1 MSGLRERRS
10 SSREI
15 ARRALLD
22 RIREDAPVTRRDYLR
37 ILVTVSGGLLVGAG
51 VIAAGALRRRTGVA
65 APVKVAD
72 DIAVGA
78 SVTFA
83 YPTDADHAIAMR
95 LPNGIL
101 VAYSSIC
108 THLAC
113 GVLFRPEGDELFCPC
128 HHGRFEAATGEVLA
142 GPPPRPL
149 PVIDLEERPDG
160 IWAVRAR

>member
-1 MSGLRERRS
+1 MSRTSQRKS
-10 SSREI
+10 PSRDA

-22 RIREDAPVTRRDYLR
+22 RIREDAPVSRRDYLR

-51 VIAAGALRRRTGVA
+51 VIAAGAFRRRTGVA
-65 APVKVAD
+65 PPVKVAEEL
-72 DIAVGA
+72 AMGE
-78 SVTFA
+78 SVLFA
-83 YPTDADHAIAMR
+83 YPTEADHAIAVR
-95 LPNGIL
+95 LPNGML

-113 GVLFRPEGDELFCPC
+113 GVLYERDDDELFCPC
-128 HHGRFEAATGEVLA
+128 HHGRFATRTGEVLA

-149 PVIDLEERPDG
+149 PVIDLEERADG